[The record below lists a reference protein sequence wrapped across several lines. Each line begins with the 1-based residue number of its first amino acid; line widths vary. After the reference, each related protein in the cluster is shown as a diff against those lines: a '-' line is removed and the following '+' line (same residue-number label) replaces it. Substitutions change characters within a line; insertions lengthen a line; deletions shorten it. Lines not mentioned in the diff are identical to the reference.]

1 MIRILRLISILQVPE
16 EVIEELTSATD
27 TPAIVHAEPKKKNFW
42 QRELLFVDALFGI
55 QSYGLKE
62 AENKKKKTFNFFK
75 EDPDF
80 KNYNGWST
88 VVTKHDLHALHGS
101 HISVFMANLT
111 KVYLEFLIIFVK
123 FLCSLIKDLI
133 LLSVLNSRVQ

>member
-111 KVYLEFLIIFVK
+111 KVYLEFLIIFVS
-123 FLCSLIKDLI
+123 FY
-133 LLSVLNSRVQ
+133 VV